1 MMSVNYK
8 KNTKFFPWKNIL
20 HLLLHSKT
28 IVMSEAEMLDIIKD
42 IREEQAEEFA
52 FFSV

>member
-1 MMSVNYK
+1 
-8 KNTKFFPWKNIL
+8 
-20 HLLLHSKT
+20 
-28 IVMSEAEMLDIIKD
+28 MSEAEMLDIIKD